1 MICMDEMIRRGR
13 QVEVSGASDA
23 CGTISASRNRTPDPA
38 VDADKAYAARAGGS
52 TGAVTAGRSGR
63 DKQLLEALREELTQ
77 ALSSMRDIND
87 DELLEMIDA
96 AIDRAEMQHYL
107 PISRKLSLRNALFDS
122 FRRLDVLQEL
132 VDRKDVTEIMINGCD
147 DIFIEQGGRTV
158 RWEKTFATSEQLED
172 MIQQIVSRVNRTVNV
187 SSPIC
192 DARLKDG
199 SRVNIVLPPI
209 ALNGP
214 VITIRKFP
222 EPITMEKLIGWNAIS
237 REAAAFLK
245 RLVCA
250 GYNIFICGGTNSGKT
265 TFLNALSSF
274 IPEEERVI
282 TIEDSA
288 ELQLTHIKNLVR
300 METRMPNAQGEGA
313 VTMGDLI
320 RASLRMNPD
329 RIVVG
334 EVRGAEALDMLQAM
348 NTGHDGSLSTGH
360 GNSPADMLSRIET
373 MVLSG
378 AELPV
383 SAIRGQIAGAI
394 DIMVHLGRLRD
405 HSRRVLSIV
414 EVGRYEEGTIGLM
427 PIFEFREERYISGAD
442 IAEGDSVGLGH
453 GRDGYGCREEDRGGK
468 PFRSAKADRDE
479 KSNRAGFTSGEEGDC
494 GKPDIKPASEHG
506 GHAAQKSR
514 PARGRSTDE
523 KEEVRG
529 QLVKVGRLTD
539 TRKLIAA
546 GDGLQNL

>member
-1 MICMDEMIRRGR
+1 MNEEN
-13 QVEVSGASDA
+13 V
-23 CGTISASRNRTPDPA
+23 
-38 VDADKAYAARAGGS
+38 S
-52 TGAVTAGRSGR
+52 TGRM
-63 DKQLLEALREELTQ
+63 DNKELLEQLRDELTQ
-77 ALSSMRDIND
+77 ALSSMRDVG
-87 DELLEMIDA
+87 DEQLLEMIDA
-96 AIDRAEMQHYL
+96 AIDRAEKVNYL
-107 PISRKLSLRNALFDS
+107 PNARKLFLRNTLFDS

-147 DIFIEQGGRTV
+147 DIFIEKNGKTV
-158 RWEKTFATSEQLED
+158 KWEKTFATTEQLED
-172 MIQQIVSRVNRTVNV
+172 MIQQIVAKVNRTVNV

-192 DARLKDG
+192 DARLEDG

-237 REAAAFLK
+237 REAAAFLR
-245 RLVCA
+245 RLVRA

-274 IPEEERVI
+274 IPEAERVI

-360 GNSPADMLSRIET
+360 GNSPKDMLSRIET

-383 SAIRGQIAGAI
+383 SAIRGQMAGAI

-405 HSRRVLSIV
+405 RSRRVLSIV
-414 EVGRYEEGTIGLM
+414 EVGEYEEGSIRLE
-427 PIFEFREERYISGAD
+427 PIYEFRESLTG
-442 IAEGDSVGLGH
+442 
-453 GRDGYGCREEDRGGK
+453 
-468 PFRSAKADRDE
+468 
-479 KSNRAGFTSGEEGDC
+479 SGEEGTDKKY
-494 GKPDIKPASEHG
+494 GKNSKIGSGGAESEG
-506 GHAAQKSR
+506 EQAGKAAKR
-514 PARGRSTDE
+514 AE
-523 KEEVRG
+523 KKEEVRG
-529 QLVKVGRLTD
+529 ELVKVGRLRN
-539 TRKLIAA
+539 TRKLLAA

>member
-1 MICMDEMIRRGR
+1 MSDEKILNADTGFADRREQR
-13 QVEVSGASDA
+13 
-23 CGTISASRNRTPDPA
+23 
-38 VDADKAYAARAGGS
+38 AD
-52 TGAVTAGRSGR
+52 
-63 DKQLLEALREELTQ
+63 DKELLEQLREELTG
-77 ALSSMRDIND
+77 ALSSMRDVP
-87 DELLEMIDA
+87 DEQLLDMIDDS
-96 AIDRAEMQHYL
+96 IDRAETVHYL
-107 PISRKLSLRNALFDS
+107 PISRKLSIRNTLFDS

-132 VDRKDVTEIMINGCD
+132 VDRSDVTEIMINGCD
-147 DIFIEQGGRTV
+147 DIFIEKGGRV
-158 RWEKTFATSEQLED
+158 VKWEKAFATAEQLED
-172 MIQQIVSRVNRTVNV
+172 MIQQIVAKVNRTVNV

-192 DARLKDG
+192 DARLEDG

-222 EPITMEKLIGWNAIS
+222 EPITMDKLIGWNAIS

-274 IPEEERVI
+274 IPDDERVI

-300 METRMPNAQGEGA
+300 LETRMANAQGDGG

-320 RASLRMNPD
+320 KASLRMNPD

-360 GNSPADMLSRIET
+360 GNSPKDMLSRIET

-394 DIMVHLGRLRD
+394 DIIVHLGRLRD
-405 HSRRVLSIV
+405 RSRRVLSIV
-414 EVGRYEEGTIGLM
+414 EVGEYEEGTIGLRTLY
-427 PIFEFREERYISGAD
+427 EFREERVTEY
-442 IAEGDSVGLGH
+442 
-453 GRDGYGCREEDRGGK
+453 
-468 PFRSAKADRDE
+468 
-479 KSNRAGFTSGEEGDC
+479 
-494 GKPDIKPASEHG
+494 
-506 GHAAQKSR
+506 
-514 PARGRSTDE
+514 RGRPTEQYAQYDAAAGTGAEENHTNEASWQRKGSESGGDGKGREQDSSQRVDSDSDRTDKRDDGTAHRLRPE
-523 KEEVRG
+523 ENEEVRG
-529 QLVKVGRLTD
+529 QLIKVGGLSN

-546 GDGLQNL
+546 GDELQNL